1 MKKVLVTGGAGFIG
15 SHVVDGYLKQGWK
28 VVVVDDLSSGK
39 QENLNEKAKFYQMDI
54 TDKRLD
60 KIFAEE
66 KFKLVNHHAAQIDVR
81 VSVKKPMFDAEVNI
95 LGTLNLLNNCI
106 KHGVNNF
113 VFISSGGVV
122 YGEPT
127 DLPVDEHYPKN
138 PLSPYGVSKHTI
150 EHYLHYYRK
159 TYGLNYLSLRYGN
172 VYGPRQ
178 DPYGEAGV
186 IAIFTRQMLRGKRP
200 KIFGDGEQLRDYI
213 HVSEVVNINL
223 LASHEI
229 KSLNE
234 RKASS
239 PDDLAYNVGTGKGS
253 SVNLLYQFLADIT
266 GFKAQPIYAMERKGE
281 IRRIF
286 LNTDKA
292 KKELDWQLQ
301 LALRE
306 GLEKT
311 VDWFKER
318 ES

>member
-15 SHVVDGYLKQGWK
+15 SHVVDAYLKQGWK
-28 VVVVDDLSSGK
+28 VVVVDDLSGGK
-39 QENLNEKAKFYQMDI
+39 KENLNEKAKFYQMDI
-54 TDKRLD
+54 ADERLD

-66 KFKLVNHHAAQIDVR
+66 KFNLVNHHAAQIDVR

-106 KHGVNNF
+106 KHRVNNF
-113 VFISSGGVV
+113 LFISSGGVV
-122 YGEPT
+122 YGEPAH
-127 DLPVDEHYPKN
+127 LPVDEHYPKN

-186 IAIFTRQMLRGKRP
+186 IAIFTQQMLRGKRP
-200 KIFGDGEQLRDYI
+200 KIFGDGQQLRDYI
-213 HVSEVVNINL
+213 HVSEVVEVNL
-223 LASHEI
+223 LASKCTE
-229 KSLNE
+229 SLNE
-234 RKASS
+234 RKPDS

-253 SVNLLYQFLADIT
+253 SVGLLYQLLSQIT
-266 GFKAQPIYAMERKGE
+266 GFKSPPIYASERKGE
-281 IRRIF
+281 LRRIF
-286 LNTDKA
+286 LNTEKA
-292 KKELDWQLQ
+292 KKELDWWSHLS
-301 LALRE
+301 LRA

-311 VDWFKER
+311 VDWFR
-318 ES
+318 ENL

>member
-15 SHVVDGYLKQGWK
+15 SNVVDGYLEQGWK
-28 VVVVDDLSSGK
+28 VVVVDNLSSGK
-39 QENLNEKAKFYQMDI
+39 KQNLNEKAKFYQMDI
-54 TDKRLD
+54 ADKSLD

-66 KFKLVNHHAAQIDVR
+66 KFNLVNHHAAQIDVR

-95 LGTLNLLNNCI
+95 LGTLNLLNNCV
-106 KHGVNNF
+106 KHRVNNF
-113 VFISSGGVV
+113 IFISSGGVV

-172 VYGPRQ
+172 VYGARQ

-186 IAIFTRQMLRGKRP
+186 IAIFTQQMLRGKRP

-213 HVSEVVNINL
+213 HVSEVVNVHL
-223 LASHEI
+223 LASQKIE
-229 KSLNE
+229 SLNE
-234 RKASS
+234 RKPSS

-253 SVNLLYQFLADIT
+253 SVNLLYQLLAEIT
-266 GFKAQPIYAMERKGE
+266 GFKVQPIYAPERKGE

-292 KKELDWQLQ
+292 KKELDWHPQLN
-301 LALRE
+301 LRE

-311 VDWFKER
+311 VGWFR
-318 ES
+318 ENL